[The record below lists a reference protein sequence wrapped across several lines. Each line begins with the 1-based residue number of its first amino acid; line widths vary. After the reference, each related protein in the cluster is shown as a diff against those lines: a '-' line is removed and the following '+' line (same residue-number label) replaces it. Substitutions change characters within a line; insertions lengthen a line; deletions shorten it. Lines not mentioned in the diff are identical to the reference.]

1 MQLFNSRLRQPAN
14 HWQSTRRLTLALLSI
29 WFILT
34 FSVIYF
40 ARALSGLTLFGW
52 PLSFYLVAQGLALAY
67 LLIVAIYTWQ
77 MQKIDKRFPG
87 TDPQ

>member
-1 MQLFNSRLRQPAN
+1 MQLFKSRLRQPAS
-14 HWQSTRRLTLALLSI
+14 HWQSTRRLTAVLLLV

-40 ARALSGLTLFGW
+40 ARELSGMTLFGW

-67 LLIVAIYTWQ
+67 LLIVVIYTWQ
-77 MQKIDKRFPG
+77 MQKIDKRYPG
-87 TDPQ
+87 AGQQ